1 MIQTNVVDG
10 FIELIDEKL
19 KEQLPFPCVVR
30 GIPTGDD
37 YPLITIEEISNIDTN
52 LLPFSERRSNI
63 GIEINIYTKR
73 LTVDG
78 NTYNERQ
85 VANAIR
91 SVIGTAIAEAG
102 LRRVSD
108 VPTPNVDTTLYR
120 QTMRF
125 NGGFDIYRNHFIY

>member
-30 GIPTGDD
+30 GILTGDD
-37 YPLITIEEISNIDTN
+37 YPLITIEETSNIDTN
-52 LLPFSERRSNI
+52 LLPFIERRSKI
-63 GIEINIYTKR
+63 GIEINIYTKC

-78 NTYNERQ
+78 SMYDERQ

-91 SVIGTAIAEAG
+91 SVIGTAIAEVG
-102 LRRVSD
+102 LMRVND
-108 VPTPNVDTTLYR
+108 VIEPNKDTTIYK